1 MNRMKKL
8 DFLQSMQRN
17 IILIGFMGTGKST
30 IGRNLSQTF
39 GYPLTDTDH
48 LIVEQ
53 QGRPIPEIFASE
65 GEEAFRDIETNVL
78 HSLHQHSGHIIAT
91 GGGIIG
97 REENRKLL
105 RELGYVV
112 WLIAKPSEILDRTSR
127 NSNRP
132 LLNTPDPESTIREL
146 LEIRTPFYRD
156 TAHLGIETDNL
167 SFDEVTTGIIESAR
181 YHFGSQTEQK

>member
-1 MNRMKKL
+1 
-8 DFLQSMQRN
+8 MQKN

-39 GYPLTDTDH
+39 GYPLIDTDNF
-48 LIVEQ
+48 IVEQ
-53 QGRPIPEIFASE
+53 DGRSIPQIFEEE
-65 GEEAFRDIETNVL
+65 GEQAFRDMETKL
-78 HSLHQHSGHIIAT
+78 LQSLNRHTGHIIAT

-97 REENRKLL
+97 RPENRQLL
-105 RELGYVV
+105 RKLGYVV
-112 WLIAKPSEILDRTSR
+112 WLIARPAEILERTSR

-132 LLNTPDPESTIREL
+132 LLNNEDPKKTIRDL
-146 LEIRTPFYRD
+146 LEIRTPLYRD

-181 YHFGSQTEQK
+181 YYFGTQE

>member
-1 MNRMKKL
+1 
-8 DFLQSMQRN
+8 MQKN

-39 GYPLTDTDH
+39 GYPLIDTDQ

-53 QGRPIPEIFASE
+53 QGRPIAQIFE
-65 GEEAFRDIETNVL
+65 ENGEQAFRDIETKL
-78 HSLHQHSGHIIAT
+78 LQSLHKHTGHIIAT

-97 REENRKLL
+97 RPENRLIL

-112 WLIAKPSEILDRTSR
+112 WLIARPSEILERTSR

-132 LLNTPDPESTIREL
+132 LLNNDDPEKTIRDL
-146 LEIRTPFYRD
+146 LEVRSPLYRD

-181 YHFGSQTEQK
+181 YHFGTQE

>member
-1 MNRMKKL
+1 
-8 DFLQSMQRN
+8 MQRN

-30 IGRNLSQTF
+30 IGRNLSRTF
-39 GYPLTDTDH
+39 GYPLIDTDQ

-53 QGRPIPEIFASE
+53 EGCPIPELFAQK
-65 GEEAFRDIETNVL
+65 GEESFRALETKVL
-78 HSLHQHSGHIIAT
+78 QSLAKYSGHIIAT

-97 REENRKLL
+97 RPENRRLL

-112 WLIAKPSEILDRTSR
+112 WLVANPQEILARTSR

-132 LLNTPDPESTIREL
+132 LLNTANPQETIRKL
-146 LEIRTPFYRD
+146 LEARTPLYRE
-156 TAHLGIETDNL
+156 TAHLAIETDQL

-181 YHFGSQTEQK
+181 YHFRSRQ

>member
-1 MNRMKKL
+1 
-8 DFLQSMQRN
+8 MQRN

-30 IGRNLSQTF
+30 IGRNLSRTF
-39 GYPLTDTDH
+39 GYPLIDTDH

-53 QGRPIPEIFASE
+53 QGRTIPEIFESE
-65 GEEAFRDIETNVL
+65 GENAFRNLETGL
-78 HSLHQHSGHIIAT
+78 LRSLHQHSGHIIAT

-97 REENRKLL
+97 REENRRLL

-112 WLIAKPSEILDRTSR
+112 WLIARPSEILERTAR

-132 LLNTPDPESTIREL
+132 LLNNDDPERTIREL
-146 LEIRTPFYRD
+146 LEIRTPLYRD

-181 YHFGSQTEQK
+181 YHFSSPE

>member
-1 MNRMKKL
+1 MNRIQKGRVFPKA
-8 DFLQSMQRN
+8 MQRN

-39 GYPLTDTDH
+39 GYPLIDTDQ

-53 QGRPIPEIFASE
+53 QGRPIAEIFETE
-65 GEEAFRDIETNVL
+65 GEEAFRDIETGL
-78 HSLHQHSGHIIAT
+78 LRSLAKHSGHIIAT

-97 REENRKLL
+97 RAINRELL

-112 WLIAKPSEILDRTSR
+112 WLIARPSEILERTSR

-132 LLNTPDPESTIREL
+132 LLNTEDPEGTIRKL
-146 LEIRTPFYRD
+146 LEARTPLYRD

-167 SFDEVTTGIIESAR
+167 SFDEVATGIIESAR
-181 YHFGSQTEQK
+181 YHFGTHE

>member
-1 MNRMKKL
+1 
-8 DFLQSMQRN
+8 MQRN

-39 GYPLTDTDH
+39 GYPLIDTDQ
-48 LIVEQ
+48 LIEQQ
-53 QGRPIPEIFASE
+53 QGRPIPEIFAAD
-65 GEEAFRDIETNVL
+65 GENAFREIETEVL
-78 HSLHQHSGHIIAT
+78 RSLHKHSGHIIAT

-132 LLNTPDPESTIREL
+132 LLNNDDPEGTIRDL
-146 LEIRTPFYRD
+146 LEIRTPLYRD

-181 YHFGSQTEQK
+181 YHFGSQE